1 MGHLQGIER
10 AARAG
15 YVGQVMRRTL
25 LLVLLAIPLAVPA
38 GASAEV
44 HGCNHHADFNVL
56 ISSARNISCTKARA
70 EMRRYK
76 GSIRK
81 TFSTPRGFRCRRVS
95 GGRLGGQWRCA
106 KGRRAFRFE
115 FGD

>member
-1 MGHLQGIER
+1 
-10 AARAG
+10 
-15 YVGQVMRRTL
+15 MRRWVL
-25 LLVLLAIPLAVPA
+25 LLVLAAALAVPGSA
-38 GASAEV
+38 TAEV

-56 ISSARNISCTKARA
+56 ISSARNMGCAKARG

-81 TFSTPRGFRCRRVS
+81 TFTTPRGFRCRRVA

-106 KGRRAFRFE
+106 KGHRAFRFE